1 MTSPE
6 QTPTS
11 RKGGPM
17 SAHRVESAATSV
29 LAEDPRLSVLFELAG
44 IFATEQDL
52 DTMLARSLT
61 SLVETLS
68 AAQAGVLLLYDPVDE
83 RLTVRAAH
91 GYRLSS
97 LQNIRLAIGEATC
110 GETFQTGQPQL
121 YPTPRALA
129 ESLRSLA
136 PDNARAFKEAIIG
149 DRWPQSAVCM
159 PLFTGETKVGVL
171 MLENLEEPQSFAQA
185 DLPFLQAV
193 VDLVA
198 LAVQNAR
205 LRTKLQEAR
214 ALDEANRLKGELLSI
229 LAHEMRTPLTS
240 IKGYSTALLLQ
251 EASFDPEAQREFLEI
266 IDEECD
272 TLESLVHDLLESS
285 IIDAGLLKLEP
296 QPVTLPKLSRE
307 SIDEIAHRTDDHR
320 FMVDFPEDFPIVDA
334 DPDRIRQVLRNLL
347 DNAVKYSPDGGLVV
361 TRGECTEDEVIVSV
375 ADQGVGISPEHLNRL
390 FDKFFRVDSGLE
402 HHVVGSGLGLPISRT
417 IVEAHGGR
425 IWAESKVGQGST
437 FYFTLPLDG
446 VSQGVSESQD
456 QSQKEI
462 RDDE

>member
-1 MTSPE
+1 MTLPD
-6 QTPTS
+6 
-11 RKGGPM
+11 R
-17 SAHRVESAATSV
+17 ATSSDPREPV
-29 LAEDPRLSVLFELAG
+29 SVDQDDAERSAILREDPRLSVLFELAG
-44 IFATEQDL
+44 IFATRQDL
-52 DTMLARSLT
+52 DTMLARSLS
-61 SLVETLS
+61 SLVETLD
-68 AAQAGVLLLYDPVDE
+68 AAQAGVLLLHDPADE

-91 GYRLSS
+91 GYDLSG
-97 LQNIRLAIGEATC
+97 LQNVRLAIGEATC
-110 GETFQTGQPQL
+110 GKTFQTGEPQL

-129 ESLRSLA
+129 ESRRSLTPA
-136 PDNARAFKEAIIG
+136 NARAFREAIMG

-159 PLFTGETKVGVL
+159 PLFTGESKVGVL
-171 MLENLEEPQSFAQA
+171 MLENLEEPDSFVKT

-205 LRTKLQEAR
+205 LRRKLQETR

-251 EASFDPEAQREFLEI
+251 EASFDPESQREFLEI
-266 IDEECD
+266 IDEECN

-296 QPVTLPKLSRE
+296 QPIMLPKLSE
-307 SIDEIAHRTDDHR
+307 ETIDEIAHRTEDHR
-320 FMVDFPEDFPIVDA
+320 FMVDFPEHFPIVDA

-347 DNAVKYSPDGGLVV
+347 DNAVKYSPDGGLVI
-361 TRGECTEDEVIVSV
+361 TRGECSEDEIVVSV

-390 FDKFFRVDSGLE
+390 FDKFFRVDSGRG

-437 FYFTLPLDG
+437 FHFTLPLDG
-446 VSQGVSESQD
+446 ISRGVSDSQN
-456 QSQKEI
+456 Q
-462 RDDE
+462 

>member
-1 MTSPE
+1 MSEQTVTPE
-6 QTPTS
+6 QDT
-11 RKGGPM
+11 PM
-17 SAHRVESAATSV
+17 SVDRDERATTSV
-29 LAEDPRLSVLFELAG
+29 LTKDPQLSVLFELAG

-61 SLVETLS
+61 SLVETLD
-68 AAQAGVLLLYDPVDE
+68 AAQAGVLLLYDPADE
-83 RLTVRAAH
+83 HLAVRAAH
-91 GYRLSS
+91 GYDLSS

-110 GETFQTGQPQL
+110 GKTFQTGQPQL

-129 ESLRSLA
+129 KSRRSLA
-136 PDNARAFKEAIIG
+136 ADNARAFREAITG

-171 MLENLEEPQSFAQA
+171 LLENLEEPRSFARA
-185 DLPFLQAV
+185 DLPFMQAV

-205 LRTKLQEAR
+205 LRRKLQETR

-229 LAHEMRTPLTS
+229 LAHEMRTPLTA

-296 QPVTLPKLSRE
+296 QPVMLPKLSRE
-307 SIDEIAHRTDDHR
+307 TIDEIAHRTADHR

-347 DNAVKYSPDGGLVV
+347 DNAWKYSPEGGLII
-361 TRGECTEDEVIVSV
+361 TSGELAEGEIVVSV

-390 FDKFFRVDSGLE
+390 FDKFFRVDSGLG

-425 IWAESKVGQGST
+425 IWAESKVGQGTT
-437 FYFTLPLDG
+437 FYFTLPLNG
-446 VSQGVSESQD
+446 VSQGKSDSKHQ
-456 QSQKEI
+456 
-462 RDDE
+462 